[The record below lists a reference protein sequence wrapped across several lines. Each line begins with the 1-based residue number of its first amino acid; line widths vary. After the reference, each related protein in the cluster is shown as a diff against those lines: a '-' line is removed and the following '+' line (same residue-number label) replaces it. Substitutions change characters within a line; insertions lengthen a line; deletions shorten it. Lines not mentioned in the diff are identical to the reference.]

1 MGVGAVAYFMPNGNP
16 TTSLSEI
23 SFQHHAFFFLFAAG
37 VRTADLNLNFMESG
51 LPLFGTDVPRSVRV
65 RQIIATVLL
74 AIPVIMQ
81 MLNLYSYLWE
91 SVIVAVINICN
102 AIGFLIL
109 MSLASAQPIKT
120 ALKLGCL
127 WSVVIVA
134 ISLFEQVDLIVIIS
148 IGIIKGFIW
157 TYFFS
162 LFYCNNSLSE
172 KLWCNLLIV
181 NQMLLPVLHLI
192 SGIDPNVCF
201 LANPIGCSLS
211 MYFQIVWGVLL
222 IFAYFKFS
230 SSEIFSGKDNWVLIS
245 KGVYTPLN
253 KYVVGAF
260 VTSGVTIAAI
270 WIYSEY
276 VASLLLGF

>member
-1 MGVGAVAYFMPNGNP
+1 
-16 TTSLSEI
+16 
-23 SFQHHAFFFLFAAG
+23 
-37 VRTADLNLNFMESG
+37 MEQS
-51 LPLFGTDVPRSVRV
+51 LPLSGASVPRSVRV

-81 MLNLYSYLWE
+81 MLDLYSYLWE
-91 SVIVAVINICN
+91 SVIVVVINICN

-109 MSLASAQPIKT
+109 MSLASNQLIKT

-172 KLWCNLLIV
+172 KLWCNLLIA
-181 NQMLLPVLHLI
+181 NQMLLPVLHLV
-192 SGIDPNVCF
+192 SGIDPNVCY
-201 LANPIGCSLS
+201 LANPISSLS

-276 VASLLLGF
+276 VVPLLLGF